1 MFPELNLKDNPISD
15 KRLLKLIDQCHLKQ
29 VLDYVRQRCQRSTTN
44 SAKSATKKKGGA
56 KQNKTEDSNDVEA
69 KETVDDFKYKIRVKH
84 ADEDGI
90 KVVLKEDVKNIR
102 PHIITCIITDIAFTP
117 ELLKKF
123 IQLQTKLHDTVCE
136 KRNAATIATHDLNR
150 IVSTI
155 SKRFNGRNSL
165 SCCRLKEI

>member
-1 MFPELNLKDNPISD
+1 MNLKDNPISD

-44 SAKSATKKKGGA
+44 STKSTAKKKGGA
-56 KQNKTEDSNDVEA
+56 KQSKTEDGIGMEA
-69 KETVDDFKYKIRVKH
+69 KEEVGDFKYKISVRH

-90 KVVLKEDVKNIR
+90 KIVVKEDVKNIR
-102 PHIITCIITDIAFTP
+102 PHIIACIITDIAFTP
-117 ELLKKF
+117 EVLKKF

-155 SKRFNGRNSL
+155 
-165 SCCRLKEI
+165 LKT